1 MMIFVYWGILILCYF
16 IASRLRNMASR
27 FGFLDKSMMAAVY
40 ILVFLMG
47 LRMGINR
54 QVTSALAT
62 IGVQALA
69 ITLATI
75 GGSILMIF
83 LVRKAL
89 RLNRYGGLEKDA
101 QEQEHRGKAGTSDLK
116 STVGIVSLVIAG
128 IAVGRFGL
136 VDQFPDHLEEISTIT
151 GNGLTIFLCVL
162 IAIIGFDL
170 GLSGTVAANLKSV
183 GVKVLAFP
191 LAILAGGGAAMAFGF
206 SLKESIAICAGFGWY
221 SYAPAIITA
230 AGPQYAVAGAVA
242 FLHNVMR
249 ETAGIIFIPLV
260 ARKLGYLEAISIP
273 GIGTMDVCMPIVE
286 QSCRQDTVVY
296 GFVSGFLLCIF
307 TSFSVPV
314 LMG

>member
-89 RLNRYGGLEKDA
+89 WKKM
-101 QEQEHRGKAGTSDLK
+101 HRSR
-116 STVGIVSLVIAG
+116 STEARR
-128 IAVGRFGL
+128 AR
-136 VDQFPDHLEEISTIT
+136 QISR
-151 GNGLTIFLCVL
+151 
-162 IAIIGFDL
+162 ARW
-170 GLSGTVAANLKSV
+170 
-183 GVKVLAFP
+183 
-191 LAILAGGGAAMAFGF
+191 
-206 SLKESIAICAGFGWY
+206 ESC
-221 SYAPAIITA
+221 
-230 AGPQYAVAGAVA
+230 
-242 FLHNVMR
+242 L
-249 ETAGIIFIPLV
+249 
-260 ARKLGYLEAISIP
+260 
-273 GIGTMDVCMPIVE
+273 
-286 QSCRQDTVVY
+286 
-296 GFVSGFLLCIF
+296 
-307 TSFSVPV
+307 
-314 LMG
+314 

>member
-101 QEQEHRGKAGTSDLK
+101 RRSR
-116 STVGIVSLVIAG
+116 STEARR
-128 IAVGRFGL
+128 AR
-136 VDQFPDHLEEISTIT
+136 QISR
-151 GNGLTIFLCVL
+151 
-162 IAIIGFDL
+162 ARW
-170 GLSGTVAANLKSV
+170 
-183 GVKVLAFP
+183 
-191 LAILAGGGAAMAFGF
+191 
-206 SLKESIAICAGFGWY
+206 ESC
-221 SYAPAIITA
+221 
-230 AGPQYAVAGAVA
+230 
-242 FLHNVMR
+242 L
-249 ETAGIIFIPLV
+249 
-260 ARKLGYLEAISIP
+260 
-273 GIGTMDVCMPIVE
+273 
-286 QSCRQDTVVY
+286 
-296 GFVSGFLLCIF
+296 
-307 TSFSVPV
+307 
-314 LMG
+314 